1 MFRLIKKMK
10 IVNAPKKVFQSK
22 MEKIALKFLSFNKRG
37 VNNSSK
43 LSKDLN
49 NNVMK
54 NVSDDLYKKET
65 KKDSLT
71 IEYLEIKSRNKK
83 SIAKENFINNFTNYF
98 SITSS
103 DKLTEI
109 EKSKIPK
116 EQKIVP
122 KIKGLEKIAQ
132 NYIDKLNKKEK
143 EESSSSNIIDNTS
156 QSLLADINYEILN
169 KVYLIYEEL
178 KKEFDNIHN
187 INTYSKEYYIHNIED
202 EKMLRNCYFKCIVL
216 GRDYFKVFLFGEE
229 IQKIIKAFN
238 FSLELGKFIIYQIYL
253 FLSFIYLDENNNL
266 ESSTE
271 MSYRTLI
278 LYSSQNFKT
287 ILKLVKNPQL
297 RAEPKIMKG
306 IKAKNKIIISIL
318 KLIYPNIASNEK
330 IKKFIEE
337 DNVDYF
343 CVKYMEEIWK
353 NKKEVNR
360 ENDIS
365 KPKYNSLGI
374 IHLIILL
381 KQNKELSEKLIEI
394 QKKVLLIALSN
405 YDTNKNNYKYLNQG
419 RNSNNINN
427 KCPLDTN
434 YITESFSSTNK
445 IISNNKDNKNLIEK
459 SSSSN
464 NNLNTDKNNNPI
476 NFSITNNKYILPIIN
491 SESTNYKYFI
501 FFELDETLV
510 HYFEEN
516 NDSFVKIRWGVED
529 CFSQISDFCE
539 ISLISTSSQE
549 YTEKIMEKLNRNKK
563 YVSNIIYK
571 EDEDDNLNLS
581 LINRDMNKCIYV
593 CHEEEFFNAPKNN
606 ILTLTE
612 FEGDESDREMLF
624 LCKELKRIKN
634 EDINDVTQIIPDM
647 INNIKV

>member
-1 MFRLIKKMK
+1 MK

-37 VNNSSK
+37 VDNSSK

-49 NNVMK
+49 NNIMK

-83 SIAKENFINNFTNYF
+83 SIEKENFINNFTNYF

-187 INTYSKEYYIHNIED
+187 INTYSKEYYIHNIEE

-238 FSLELGKFIIYQIYL
+238 YSLEIGKFIIYQIYL
-253 FLSFIYLDENNNL
+253 FLSFIYLEENNNL

-330 IKKFIEE
+330 IKKFIKE

-405 YDTNKNNYKYLNQG
+405 YDSNKNNYKYLNQG

-464 NNLNTDKNNNPI
+464 NNLNPDKNNNPI

-634 EDINDVTQIIPDM
+634 EDIDDVTQIIPDM

>member
-1 MFRLIKKMK
+1 MK

-37 VNNSSK
+37 VDNSSK

-49 NNVMK
+49 NNIMK

-83 SIAKENFINNFTNYF
+83 SIEKENFINNFTNYF

-187 INTYSKEYYIHNIED
+187 INTYSKEYYIHNIEE

-238 FSLELGKFIIYQIYL
+238 YSLEIGKFIIYQIYL
-253 FLSFIYLDENNNL
+253 FLSFIYLEENNNL

-353 NKKEVNR
+353 NKKEVNK

-445 IISNNKDNKNLIEK
+445 IISNNKDNKHLIEK

-464 NNLNTDKNNNPI
+464 NNLNPDKNNNPI

-634 EDINDVTQIIPDM
+634 EDIDDVTQIIPDM

>member
-1 MFRLIKKMK
+1 MK

-37 VNNSSK
+37 VDNSSK

-49 NNVMK
+49 NNIMK

-83 SIAKENFINNFTNYF
+83 SIEKENFINNFTNYF

-238 FSLELGKFIIYQIYL
+238 YSLEIGKFIIYQIYL

-405 YDTNKNNYKYLNQG
+405 YDINKNNYKYLNQG

-464 NNLNTDKNNNPI
+464 NNLNPDKNNNPI

-634 EDINDVTQIIPDM
+634 EDIDDVTQIIPDM

>member
-1 MFRLIKKMK
+1 MK

-37 VNNSSK
+37 VDNSSK

-49 NNVMK
+49 NNIKK

-83 SIAKENFINNFTNYF
+83 SIEKENFINNFTNYF

-238 FSLELGKFIIYQIYL
+238 YSLEIGKFIIYQIYL
-253 FLSFIYLDENNNL
+253 FLSFIYLEENNNL

-287 ILKLVKNPQL
+287 ILNLIKNPQL

-306 IKAKNKIIISIL
+306 IKSKNKIIISIL

-405 YDTNKNNYKYLNQG
+405 YDSNNNNYKYLNQG

-464 NNLNTDKNNNPI
+464 NNLNPDKNNNPI

-634 EDINDVTQIIPDM
+634 EDIDDVTQIIPDM

>member
-1 MFRLIKKMK
+1 MK

-37 VNNSSK
+37 VDNSSK

-49 NNVMK
+49 NNIMK

-202 EKMLRNCYFKCIVL
+202 EKMLRNCYFKCVVL

-343 CVKYMEEIWK
+343 CVKYIEEIWK

-405 YDTNKNNYKYLNQG
+405 YDSNKNNYKYLNQG

-434 YITESFSSTNK
+434 YITESFSSTNQ

-464 NNLNTDKNNNPI
+464 NNLNPDKNNNPI

-634 EDINDVTQIIPDM
+634 EDIDDVTQIIPDM

>member
-1 MFRLIKKMK
+1 MK

-37 VNNSSK
+37 VDNSSK

-103 DKLTEI
+103 DKLAEI
-109 EKSKIPK
+109 EKSKINK

-253 FLSFIYLDENNNL
+253 FLSFIYLEENNNL

-464 NNLNTDKNNNPI
+464 NNLNPDKNNNPI

-581 LINRDMNKCIYV
+581 LINRDMDKCIYV

-634 EDINDVTQIIPDM
+634 EDIDDVTQIIPDM

>member
-1 MFRLIKKMK
+1 MK

-22 MEKIALKFLSFNKRG
+22 MEKRALKFLRFNKRG
-37 VNNSSK
+37 VDNSSK

-83 SIAKENFINNFTNYF
+83 SIEKENFINNFTNYF

-238 FSLELGKFIIYQIYL
+238 YSLELGKFIIYQIYL
-253 FLSFIYLDENNNL
+253 FFSFIYLDENNNL

-306 IKAKNKIIISIL
+306 IKSKNKIIISIL

-405 YDTNKNNYKYLNQG
+405 YDSNKNNYKYLNQG

-464 NNLNTDKNNNPI
+464 NNLNPDKNNNPI

-634 EDINDVTQIIPDM
+634 EDIDDVTQIIPDM

>member
-1 MFRLIKKMK
+1 ME
-10 IVNAPKKVFQSK
+10 IVNAPKKVFHSK

-43 LSKDLN
+43 LSKELN

-103 DKLTEI
+103 DKLAEI
-109 EKSKIPK
+109 EKSKINK

-187 INTYSKEYYIHNIED
+187 INTYSKEYYIHNIEE

-238 FSLELGKFIIYQIYL
+238 YSLEIGKFIIYQIYL
-253 FLSFIYLDENNNL
+253 FLSFIYLEENNDL

-287 ILKLVKNPQL
+287 ILNLIKNPQL

-306 IKAKNKIIISIL
+306 IKSKNKIIISIL

-464 NNLNTDKNNNPI
+464 NNLNPDKNNNPI

-634 EDINDVTQIIPDM
+634 EDIDDVAQIIPDM

>member
-1 MFRLIKKMK
+1 MK

-37 VNNSSK
+37 VDNSSK

-49 NNVMK
+49 NNIMK

-83 SIAKENFINNFTNYF
+83 SIEKENFINNFTNYF

-238 FSLELGKFIIYQIYL
+238 YSLELGKFIIYQIYL
-253 FLSFIYLDENNNL
+253 FFSFIYLDENNNM

-287 ILKLVKNPQL
+287 ILNLIKNPQL

-306 IKAKNKIIISIL
+306 IKSKNKIIISIL

-464 NNLNTDKNNNPI
+464 NNLNPDKNNNPI

-634 EDINDVTQIIPDM
+634 EDIDDVTQIIPDM

>member
-1 MFRLIKKMK
+1 MK

-37 VNNSSK
+37 VDNSSK

-238 FSLELGKFIIYQIYL
+238 YSLELGKFIIYQIYL
-253 FLSFIYLDENNNL
+253 FFSFIYLDENNNM

-464 NNLNTDKNNNPI
+464 NNLNPDKNNNPI

-634 EDINDVTQIIPDM
+634 EDIDDVTQIIPDM

>member
-1 MFRLIKKMK
+1 MK

-37 VNNSSK
+37 VDNSSK

-49 NNVMK
+49 NNIMK

-83 SIAKENFINNFTNYF
+83 SIEKENFINNFTNYF

-238 FSLELGKFIIYQIYL
+238 YSLEIGKFIIYQIYL

-405 YDTNKNNYKYLNQG
+405 YDSNKNNYKYLNQG

-464 NNLNTDKNNNPI
+464 NNLNPDKNNNPI

-634 EDINDVTQIIPDM
+634 EDIDDVTQIIPDM

>member
-1 MFRLIKKMK
+1 MK

-49 NNVMK
+49 NNVVK
-54 NVSDDLYKKET
+54 NISDDLYKKET

-83 SIAKENFINNFTNYF
+83 SIEKENFINNFTNYF

-187 INTYSKEYYIHNIED
+187 INTYSKEYYIHNIEE

-238 FSLELGKFIIYQIYL
+238 YSLEIGKFIIYQIYL

-287 ILKLVKNPQL
+287 ILNLIKNPQL

-306 IKAKNKIIISIL
+306 IKSKNKIIISIL

-405 YDTNKNNYKYLNQG
+405 YDSNKNNYKYLNQG

-464 NNLNTDKNNNPI
+464 NNLNPDKNNNPI

-634 EDINDVTQIIPDM
+634 EDIDDVTQIIPDM

>member
-1 MFRLIKKMK
+1 ME
-10 IVNAPKKVFQSK
+10 IVNAPKKVFHSK

-43 LSKDLN
+43 LSKELN

-109 EKSKIPK
+109 EKSKINK
-116 EQKIVP
+116 GQKIVP

-238 FSLELGKFIIYQIYL
+238 YSLEIGKFIIYQIYL
-253 FLSFIYLDENNNL
+253 FLSFIYLEENNDL

-287 ILKLVKNPQL
+287 ILNLVKNPQL

-306 IKAKNKIIISIL
+306 IKSKNKIIISIL

-330 IKKFIEE
+330 IQKFIGE
-337 DNVDYF
+337 DNVDKF
-343 CVKYMEEIWK
+343 CVKYFEEIWK
-353 NKKEVNR
+353 NKKEGNK

-374 IHLIILL
+374 INLIMLL

-405 YDTNKNNYKYLNQG
+405 YDSNKNNYKYLNQG

-464 NNLNTDKNNNPI
+464 NNLNPDKNNNPI

-634 EDINDVTQIIPDM
+634 EDIDDVTQIIPDM

>member
-1 MFRLIKKMK
+1 MK

-37 VNNSSK
+37 VDNSSK

-49 NNVMK
+49 NNIMK

-103 DKLTEI
+103 DKLAEI
-109 EKSKIPK
+109 EKSKINK

-187 INTYSKEYYIHNIED
+187 INTYSKEYYIHNIEE

-238 FSLELGKFIIYQIYL
+238 YSLEIGKFIIYQIYL
-253 FLSFIYLDENNNL
+253 FLSFIYLEENNDL

-287 ILKLVKNPQL
+287 ILNLIKNPQL

-306 IKAKNKIIISIL
+306 IKSKNKIIISIL

-464 NNLNTDKNNNPI
+464 NNLNPDKNNNPI

-634 EDINDVTQIIPDM
+634 EDIDDVAQIIPDM

>member
-1 MFRLIKKMK
+1 MK

-43 LSKDLN
+43 LSKELN

-103 DKLTEI
+103 DKLAEI
-109 EKSKIPK
+109 EKSKINK

-187 INTYSKEYYIHNIED
+187 INTYSKEYYIHNIEE

-238 FSLELGKFIIYQIYL
+238 YSLEIGKFIIYQIYL
-253 FLSFIYLDENNNL
+253 FLSFIYLEENNDL

-287 ILKLVKNPQL
+287 ILNLIKNPQL

-306 IKAKNKIIISIL
+306 IKSKNKIIISIL

-464 NNLNTDKNNNPI
+464 NNLNPDKNNNPI

-634 EDINDVTQIIPDM
+634 EDIDDVAQIIPDM

>member
-1 MFRLIKKMK
+1 
-10 IVNAPKKVFQSK
+10 
-22 MEKIALKFLSFNKRG
+22 
-37 VNNSSK
+37 
-43 LSKDLN
+43 
-49 NNVMK
+49 
-54 NVSDDLYKKET
+54 
-65 KKDSLT
+65 
-71 IEYLEIKSRNKK
+71 
-83 SIAKENFINNFTNYF
+83 
-98 SITSS
+98 
-103 DKLTEI
+103 
-109 EKSKIPK
+109 
-116 EQKIVP
+116 
-122 KIKGLEKIAQ
+122 
-132 NYIDKLNKKEK
+132 
-143 EESSSSNIIDNTS
+143 
-156 QSLLADINYEILN
+156 
-169 KVYLIYEEL
+169 
-178 KKEFDNIHN
+178 
-187 INTYSKEYYIHNIED
+187 
-202 EKMLRNCYFKCIVL
+202 
-216 GRDYFKVFLFGEE
+216 
-229 IQKIIKAFN
+229 
-238 FSLELGKFIIYQIYL
+238 
-253 FLSFIYLDENNNL
+253 
-266 ESSTE
+266 

-287 ILKLVKNPQL
+287 ILNLIKNPQL

-306 IKAKNKIIISIL
+306 IKSKNKIIISIL

-464 NNLNTDKNNNPI
+464 NNLNPDKNNNPI

-634 EDINDVTQIIPDM
+634 EDIDDVTQIIPDM

>member
-1 MFRLIKKMK
+1 MK

-37 VNNSSK
+37 VDNSSK

-49 NNVMK
+49 NNIMK

-83 SIAKENFINNFTNYF
+83 SIEKENFINNFTNYF

-238 FSLELGKFIIYQIYL
+238 YSLELGKFIIYQIYL
-253 FLSFIYLDENNNL
+253 FLSFIYLDENNNM

-287 ILKLVKNPQL
+287 ILNLIKNPQL

-306 IKAKNKIIISIL
+306 IKSKNKIIISIL

-464 NNLNTDKNNNPI
+464 NNLNPDKNNNPI

-634 EDINDVTQIIPDM
+634 EDIDDVTQIIPDM

>member
-1 MFRLIKKMK
+1 MK

-37 VNNSSK
+37 VDNSSK

-49 NNVMK
+49 NNIMK

-83 SIAKENFINNFTNYF
+83 SIEKENFINNFTNYF

-238 FSLELGKFIIYQIYL
+238 YSLEIGKFIIYQIYL
-253 FLSFIYLDENNNL
+253 FLSFIYLEENNNL

-353 NKKEVNR
+353 NKKEGNK

-374 IHLIILL
+374 INLIMLL

-445 IISNNKDNKNLIEK
+445 IISNNKDNKNLMEK
-459 SSSSN
+459 SSSN
-464 NNLNTDKNNNPI
+464 NNNLNPDKNNNPI

-634 EDINDVTQIIPDM
+634 EDIDDVTQIIPDM

>member
-1 MFRLIKKMK
+1 MK

-37 VNNSSK
+37 VDNSSK

-49 NNVMK
+49 NNIMK

-83 SIAKENFINNFTNYF
+83 SIEKENFINNFTNYF

-187 INTYSKEYYIHNIED
+187 INTYSKEYYIHNIEE

-238 FSLELGKFIIYQIYL
+238 YSLEIGKFIIYQIYL
-253 FLSFIYLDENNNL
+253 FLSFIYLEENNNL

-330 IKKFIEE
+330 IKKFIKE

-405 YDTNKNNYKYLNQG
+405 YDSNKNNYKYLNQG

-464 NNLNTDKNNNPI
+464 NNLNPDKNNNPI

>member
-1 MFRLIKKMK
+1 MK

-37 VNNSSK
+37 VDNSSK

-49 NNVMK
+49 NNIMK

-238 FSLELGKFIIYQIYL
+238 YSLEIGKFIIYQIYL

-353 NKKEVNR
+353 NKKEVNK

-464 NNLNTDKNNNPI
+464 NNLNPDKNNNPI